1 MSDILKRAD
10 AFNEYMET
18 ADARQL
24 RQDMAEEIRRLNGAL
39 WDAKRE
45 IDGLKTA
52 MLRAN
57 SQKMSRRSA

>member
-1 MSDILKRAD
+1 MIDILNRLD
-10 AFNEYMET
+10 SFNEYCET
-18 ADARQL
+18 SEAKQL
-24 RQDMAEEIRRLNGAL
+24 RKDAAEHIRRLNGEL

-57 SQKMSRRSA
+57 SQKMSRRA